1 MSTWDVWMQ
10 RHATIFGLTS
20 DQDAGMLVEWA
31 RLFDSVGFS
40 PEEMAQATDW
50 LALNAP
56 PKYRT
61 EHLAA
66 LQSRVRTARAEQQKR
81 DQPEQPAKGCRLC
94 DESGRVIVPS
104 RVALR
109 QGQVGGTEAVFCG
122 CRLGMWFREQ
132 ARDYLRERQRPGE
145 PTTLVAYE
153 QDVPDWPEVFE
164 RWKKIGEA
172 ERVAQGR
179 AGNLDRL
186 LGEIA
191 MRIKR

>member
-1 MSTWDVWMQ
+1 MNWK
-10 RHATIFGLTS
+10 
-20 DQDAGMLVEWA
+20 EWA
-31 RLFDSVGFS
+31 VHHSRVFSLLSSDELLMVYEWTQLFHGVGFS

-66 LQSRVRTARAEQQKR
+66 LQSRVRTARAEKQR
-81 DQPEQPAKGCRLC
+81 REQPAQPVQGCELC

-104 RVALR
+104 RVALC

-179 AGNLDRL
+179 AGDLDRA
-186 LGEIA
+186 LGAIVA
-191 MRIKR
+191 KLKR